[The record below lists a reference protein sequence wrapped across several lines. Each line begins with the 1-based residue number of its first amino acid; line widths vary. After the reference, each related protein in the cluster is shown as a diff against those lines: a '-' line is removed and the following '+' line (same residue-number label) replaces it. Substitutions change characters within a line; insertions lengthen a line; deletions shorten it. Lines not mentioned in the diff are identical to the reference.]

1 MHDFIILLLV
11 EFKLNVLIL
20 GGRGE
25 ILARVRVGGG
35 AGWKETSWGESWG
48 EGLSG
53 RGWREMLVPPPLCLK
68 LCINHF
74 SCVFMNWCRMLW
86 TNIYSESL
94 NL

>member
-35 AGWKETSWGESWG
+35 AGWKETLTGVRVGGGAEWE
-48 EGLSG
+48 EVE
-53 RGWREMLVPPPLCLK
+53 RDAIP